1 MQRLRPML
9 QPTHTTL
16 QSSTYNPVLCG
27 SDECN
32 NAAYTLCNGTSSQHT
47 KVSLRLRI
55 IIGIGLFDFSSFSY
69 CVSAKPV
76 SMAKCVL
83 VQQP

>member
-27 SDECN
+27 SDDCN
-32 NAAYTLCNGTSSQHT
+32 NAAYTLCNRTSSQRT
-47 KVSLRLRI
+47 IVSLRLR
-55 IIGIGLFDFSSFSY
+55 SY

-83 VQQP
+83 VHQP